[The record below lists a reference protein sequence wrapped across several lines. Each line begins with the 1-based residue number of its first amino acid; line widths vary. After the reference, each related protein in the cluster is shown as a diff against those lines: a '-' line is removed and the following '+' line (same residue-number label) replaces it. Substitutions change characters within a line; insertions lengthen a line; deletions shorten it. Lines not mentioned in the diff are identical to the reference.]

1 MFTRKKAPLIGVQSW
16 KNVEDTVK
24 IAIVED
30 MLVSQLFS
38 LAKCCEFSTPIYCS
52 VCLSIKIENL
62 GLR

>member
-1 MFTRKKAPLIGVQSW
+1 MFTRKNAPLIGVKSW
-16 KNVEDTVK
+16 KDVKGIVK

-38 LAKCCEFSTPIYCS
+38 LTKCCEFSTPIYCS